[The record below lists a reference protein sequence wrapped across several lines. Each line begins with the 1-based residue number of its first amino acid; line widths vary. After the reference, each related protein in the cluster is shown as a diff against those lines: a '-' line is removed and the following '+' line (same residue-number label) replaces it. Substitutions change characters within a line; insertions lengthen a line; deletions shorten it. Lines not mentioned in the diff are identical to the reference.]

1 MKGWLKMNDDKPK
14 SRRNNLFTEIWYS
27 LFDFENNPLS
37 AGINALAFLFVIGVI
52 LDTLLS

>member
-1 MKGWLKMNDDKPK
+1 MTDDKPK
-14 SRRNNLFTEIWYS
+14 SRCNNLFTEVFTEAWYS